1 MKTIGLIGGMSWES
15 SAEYYRILNEE
26 VKRQLGGL
34 HSAKCILFSLDF
46 EEIEAL
52 QAQGNWEQAG
62 EILASAA
69 ATLER
74 AGADFILICTNTMHK
89 VAETVERKINIPLL
103 HIGDATAAKIKNA
116 GIQNVGLLG
125 TQYTMEMDFYKSRL
139 AASGLDVLIP
149 GESDR
154 REINRIIFEEL
165 CLGEIRTDSKM
176 YFLSVI
182 EKLLESGA
190 EGIVLGCTEIGLL
203 IKTED
208 ISAPLFDTTA
218 IHALAAVEKALGKER

>member
-26 VKRQLGGL
+26 VKQQLGGL

-52 QAQGNWEQAG
+52 QALGNWEQAG

-69 ATLER
+69 AALER
-74 AGADFILICTNTMHK
+74 AGADFVLICTNTMHK
-89 VAETVERKINIPLL
+89 VAEKVERKINIPLL

-116 GIQNVGLLG
+116 GIRKIGLLG
-125 TQYTMEMDFYKSRL
+125 TRYTMEMDFYKSRL

-149 GESDR
+149 KESDR
-154 REINRIIFEEL
+154 GEINRIIFEEL
-165 CLGEIRTDSKM
+165 CLGEIRTDSKT

-190 EGIVLGCTEIGLL
+190 EGIILGCTEIGLL

-208 ISAPLFDTTA
+208 ISDPLFDTTA

>member
-15 SAEYYRILNEE
+15 SAEYYRILNEA
-26 VKRQLGGL
+26 VKQQLGGL

-52 QAQGNWEQAG
+52 QALGNWEQAG

-69 ATLER
+69 AALER
-74 AGADFILICTNTMHK
+74 AGADFVLICTNTMHK
-89 VAETVERKINIPLL
+89 VAETVERMINIPLL

-116 GIQNVGLLG
+116 GIRKISLLG
-125 TQYTMEMDFYKSRL
+125 TRYTMEMDFYKSRL
-139 AASGLDVLIP
+139 AASGLDVSIP
-149 GESDR
+149 EESDR
-154 REINRIIFEEL
+154 QEINRIIFEEL
-165 CLGEIRTDSKM
+165 CRGEIRTDSKT

-182 EKLLESGA
+182 EKLLKNGA

-203 IKTED
+203 IKMED
-208 ISAPLFDTTA
+208 TAVPLFDTTA
-218 IHALAAVEKALGKER
+218 IHALAGVEKALGKER